1 MSGIWHP
8 VRRAIVER
16 AAEGPATLPELAQAA
31 GIHLNTART
40 HVAALEEGGALQ
52 AEHAPPAG
60 RGRPPLRYRLADDF
74 TLPTTDF
81 RGLAELLATAVARGD
96 QSPEELHRVGKD
108 WGRYL
113 AGRPGTQ
120 ELERVLPAALE
131 RLGFDARLEGD
142 RLVLSACPCLLVS
155 PGRHFFTAEPDY
167 GCFRLSISR
176 SKVEEIE
183 TGIAILGR
191 HLRELARQ
199 TSRAEAGAALPYI

>member
-16 AAEGPATLPELAQAA
+16 AAEGAATLPELAQAA

-96 QSPEELHRVGKD
+96 QSPEELHRVGED

-120 ELERVLPAALE
+120 DLERVLPGALE
-131 RLGFDARLEGD
+131 RLGVDARLEGD
-142 RLVLSACPCLLVS
+142 RLVLSACPCMLVS
-155 PGRHFFTAEPDY
+155 PGRPELICNMA
-167 GCFRLSISR
+167 
-176 SKVEEIE
+176 
-183 TGIAILGR
+183 IAVTEGVL
-191 HLRELARQ
+191 
-199 TSRAEAGAALPYI
+199 AGAGSDLHVTARDHDPERRQCAAVLA

>member
-40 HVAALEEGGALQ
+40 HVTALEVEGALQ
-52 AEHAPPAG
+52 AVHSPPAG

-96 QSPEELHRVGKD
+96 QSPEELHRVGED

-142 RLVLSACPCLLVS
+142 RLMLSACPCLLVS
-155 PGRHFFTAEPDY
+155 PGRPELICNMA
-167 GCFRLSISR
+167 
-176 SKVEEIE
+176 
-183 TGIAILGR
+183 IAVTEGVL
-191 HLRELARQ
+191 
-199 TSRAEAGAALPYI
+199 AGAGSDLRVTARDHDPERRHCAAVLA

>member
-40 HVAALEEGGALQ
+40 HVTALEVEGALQ
-52 AEHAPPAG
+52 AVHSPPAG

-81 RGLAELLATAVARGD
+81 RGLAELLATAVARGN
-96 QSPEELHRVGKD
+96 QSPEELQRVGED

-142 RLVLSACPCLLVS
+142 RLMLSACPCLLVS
-155 PGRHFFTAEPDY
+155 PGRPELICNMA
-167 GCFRLSISR
+167 
-176 SKVEEIE
+176 
-183 TGIAILGR
+183 IAVTEGVL
-191 HLRELARQ
+191 
-199 TSRAEAGAALPYI
+199 AGAGSDLRVTARDHDPERRHCAAVLA

>member
-16 AAEGPATLPELAQAA
+16 AAEGPATLPQLAQAA

-40 HVAALEEGGALQ
+40 HVAALEEVGALQ
-52 AEHAPPAG
+52 AEHAAPAG

-96 QSPEELHRVGKD
+96 QSPEELRRVGED

-142 RLVLSACPCLLVS
+142 RLMLSACPCLLVS
-155 PGRHFFTAEPDY
+155 PGRPELICNMA
-167 GCFRLSISR
+167 
-176 SKVEEIE
+176 
-183 TGIAILGR
+183 IAVTEGVL
-191 HLRELARQ
+191 
-199 TSRAEAGAALPYI
+199 AGAGSDLRVTARDHDPERRHCAAVLA